1 MSPYVAVRS
10 FRFMAQDFRLQ
21 VSPRSIWIAGLHIL
35 GVAIVWRSVYR
46 VGAVVG
52 LIGLALLFALALE
65 PALRKLKS
73 LGVPRGLGVALVVG
87 AGAAV
92 LALLLGT
99 LIPMLVVQLQSLVT
113 ALPSLVQRLLE
124 TRWIQELA
132 IDEQLEAQLLRELPH
147 RVTELVK
154 PALDMVQGAVA
165 LVGASVVLG
174 FLVIFMLLFGPS
186 LYSQAIGWVP
196 VDRRDTLSDGL
207 ERVLKVVSGYL
218 GGSLLVA
225 LIGTIVIGSV
235 LAMMGVP
242 YFIPLAL
249 SYLVLGLIPWIG
261 SALSATM
268 VSLTTFAAMGWQK
281 AVIVLAFFMIYQQ
294 LEGQLLQPLV
304 QRQTLQMNP
313 LLISLVLLLGGAM
326 GGLIGVVLALPA
338 VAAAQALLEVYS
350 NRQTDGRGNRKGGT
364 GEGLLL
370 AGPMDEEEGQRA
382 ES

>member
-1 MSPYVAVRS
+1 
-10 FRFMAQDFRLQ
+10 MAQDFRLQ

-52 LIGLALLFALALE
+52 LVGLALLFALALE
-65 PALRKLKS
+65 PALRKLKT
-73 LGVPRGLGVALVVG
+73 LGVPRGPGVALLVAAG
-87 AGAAV
+87 AGV
-92 LALLLGT
+92 LAVLLGT
-99 LIPMLVVQLQSLVT
+99 LIPMLVVQLQSLLA
-113 ALPSLVQRLLE
+113 ALPSLVKRVLE
-124 TRWIQELA
+124 TRWIQDLA
-132 IDEQLEAQLLRELPH
+132 IDQQLEAQLLHELPT
-147 RVTELVK
+147 RAADLAK
-154 PALDMVQGAVA
+154 PALDVVQGAVT

-186 LYSQAIGWVP
+186 LYAQAIGWVP
-196 VDRRDTLSDGL
+196 ADRRDALSDGL

-225 LIGTIVIGSV
+225 FIGTLVIGTV
-235 LAMMGVP
+235 LALMGVP
-242 YFIPLAL
+242 YFVPLAL

-326 GGLIGVVLALPA
+326 GGLIGMVLALPI
-338 VAAAQALLEVYS
+338 VAAAQALLEVYGNQRS
-350 NRQTDGRGNRKGGT
+350 DSRGTRKGGT

-370 AGPMDEEEGQRA
+370 AGPVDEDPASDADR
-382 ES
+382 